1 MHTKMYGSL
10 DTAGSYR
17 RFGYSPVGSPTSSPR
32 LRHQPTLETR
42 RVSVTDSDGFI
53 QLNQYKLKDEIGKG
67 SYGIVKLAY
76 NEEDDTHYA
85 MKILSKKR
93 LMKKAGFFKRIP
105 PRREGKPTSRLP
117 NPLEQVYREIAILK
131 KLDHPNVVRL
141 VEVLDDPDEDH
152 LYVVFELLEKGEVLT
167 IPTNHPLSQ
176 EEALMYFRD
185 IVLGIE
191 YLHYQKIIHRDI
203 KPSNLLLGDDGHLKI
218 ADFGVSNEFTGGD
231 AFLTTTSGTPAF
243 QSPETLK
250 EEREEYSGKA
260 LDIWAMGIT
269 LYCFIYGQCPFH
281 DEYIL
286 LLHKKI
292 LRDPVVFPDEPDVD
306 NDLKSLIL
314 RMLDKNPETRI
325 SLPEIKVHPWVT
337 KDGTEPLPTE
347 EENCILIT
355 VTEEEVENVVKHV
368 PRLETLILVKSIL
381 RQKSF
386 KNPYRSY
393 YRGELK
399 KSGRSHS
406 APESFLGLFR
416 RKVST
421 DANVGATVDENS

>member
-1 MHTKMYGSL
+1 QQHHHHHNNRHHHHHHHHHHRSSISGGSGGGGGVGG
-10 DTAGSYR
+10 AGTGSAS
-17 RFGYSPVGSPTSSPR
+17 SPCGSPTSSPR

-42 RVSVTDSDGFI
+42 RVSVTDSTDGYI

-76 NEEDDTHYA
+76 NEEDDVHYA

-105 PRREGKPTSRLP
+105 PKRDGKPPCRLP

-141 VEVLDDPDEDH
+141 VEVLDDPDEDN
-152 LYVVFELLEKGEVLT
+152 LYVVFELLERGEVLT
-167 IPTNHPLSQ
+167 IPTDTPLTQ
-176 EEALMYFRD
+176 EQAWIYFRD

-191 YLHYQKIIHRDI
+191 YLHFQKIIHRDI

-231 AFLTTTSGTPAF
+231 AFFTSTSGTPAF
-243 QSPETLK
+243 QAPESLK
-250 EEREEYSGKA
+250 EGREEYSGKA
-260 LDIWAMGIT
+260 LDIWAMGVT
-269 LYCFIYGQCPFH
+269 LHCFVYGQCPFH

-292 LRDPVVFPDEPDVD
+292 LRDPVTFPEVPQIPD
-306 NDLKSLIL
+306 DLKDLIL
-314 RMLDKNPETRI
+314 QMLDKNPESRI
-325 SLPEIKVHPWVT
+325 TLPDVKIHPWVT
-337 KDGTEPLPTE
+337 KAGTEPLPTQE
-347 EENCILIT
+347 QNCVLIT

-368 PRLETLILVKSIL
+368 PRLETLEDV
-381 RQKSF
+381 
-386 KNPYRSY
+386 
-393 YRGELK
+393 
-399 KSGRSHS
+399 
-406 APESFLGLFR
+406 R
-416 RKVST
+416 RF
-421 DANVGATVDENS
+421 NHWRNSK